1 MGRTKNGED
10 MVYVDFDRLDD
21 LAKQKGYTYK
31 GLSELI
37 DKSHSYLTDVKIH
50 GRQLKRSD
58 EKIIALAVGLKPG
71 DLILAKPKME
81 MADDSEIVERL
92 EILERKIDAL
102 KEVMPAVNEEFEEIL
117 YKIDAVYEC
126 CLNRAYLEEPE
137 IKKAGEF
144 LMNLLNGRAQGV
156 GIGEIWEQ
164 ARKRNIAPAS
174 LEKAR
179 KGLPICQRTVG
190 TGSAQKTRW
199 YIDR

>member
-1 MGRTKNGED
+1 MTGRIKAGDEVVKID
-10 MVYVDFDRLDD
+10 CEKLDKY
-21 LAKQKGYTYK
+21 AKQKGYTYTS
-31 GLSELI
+31 LAELI
-37 DKSHSYLTDVKIH
+37 DKSHSYLTDV
-50 GRQLKRSD
+50 RLKGKAIRKTD
-58 EKIIALAVGLKPG
+58 EKILALAVGLKPG
-71 DLILAKPKME
+71 DLILGEDEPRDMSDIISRMDRIE
-81 MADDSEIVERL
+81 S
-92 EILERKIDAL
+92 KIDTL
-102 KEVMPAVNEEFEEIL
+102 KEVLPAFNEEFDEVL
-117 YKIDAVYEC
+117 YKLDAVFESC
-126 CLNRAYLEEPE
+126 MNKAYLEEPE